1 MDIYYVCVIGSIQ
14 TLPVWK
20 HKNLIVDYVE
30 DMGELK
36 PGQYYDYIFIPTPV
50 YWMSDGIFDD
60 RELQQHVQFVKQNGY
75 FQEIVLTATL
85 PIGVAGKLGC
95 HYLPLQQYFLSFFS
109 GNTPLLFGCNDK
121 TLVDHKTIHGFMFI
135 LFGTRNISLYYTEA
149 VEMIFLITLC
159 QNYINQSFYKE
170 MSHFCS
176 KNKIHID
183 FQSMSWVFYQDMTPI
198 LIYMIQQMEEA
209 KLDCPILYSCL
220 FRQHYIDIPI

>member
-1 MDIYYVCVIGSIQ
+1 MDLYYLCVIGSIQ
-14 TLPVWK
+14 NLPVWK
-20 HKNLIVDYVE
+20 NKNLVVDFIE
-30 DMGELK
+30 DMDGLRA
-36 PGQYYDYIFIPTPV
+36 GQCYDYIFIPTPV
-50 YWMSDGIFDD
+50 YWMPDGTFDD
-60 RELQQHVQFVKQNGY
+60 RELEHHAQLAKQNGY

-85 PIGVAGKLGC
+85 PIGVAERLGC
-95 HYLPLQQYFLSFFS
+95 HYMPIQQYFLSFFLS
-109 GNTPLLFGCNDK
+109 NSSILFGCNDRI
-121 TLVDHKTIHGFMFI
+121 LIDHKTVYGLMQT
-135 LFGTRNISLYYTEA
+135 LFGTRNITLYYTEA

-183 FQSMSWVFYQDMTPI
+183 FQSISWVFCQDMTPI
-198 LIYMIQQMEEA
+198 LIYMIQKMEDA

>member
-1 MDIYYVCVIGSIQ
+1 MDLYYICVIGSVQNLSI
-14 TLPVWK
+14 WK
-20 HKNLIVDYVE
+20 NKNLIVEFVENIRELRAGCAYDYV
-30 DMGELK
+30 
-36 PGQYYDYIFIPTPV
+36 FISTPV
-50 YWMSDGIFDD
+50 CWLTDGKFDD
-60 RELQQHVQFVKQNGY
+60 SELENNVNVARENGY
-75 FQEIVLTATL
+75 SQEIILISTL

-95 HYLPLQQYFLSFFS
+95 HYLPIQQHYLSFFT
-109 GNTPLLFGCNDK
+109 NTPLLFGCHEKILIDQKMIYN
-121 TLVDHKTIHGFMFI
+121 LVSTM
-135 LFGTRNISLYYTEA
+135 FGTMNISLYYTDS

-176 KNKIHID
+176 KNKIRID
-183 FQSMSWVFYQDMTPI
+183 FQSMSWIFYQDMTPI